1 MSTEGASAGTIAM
14 RGLVRIGM
22 LVGLVSHALVLFGG
36 CLIPF
41 TVGVSGVLM
50 IPSLVGWPIAAF
62 LGWRG
67 LRTLAQ
73 DDPARP
79 WAQTAFGAGVV
90 GLGLVLVVLVM
101 MTFVIGTGVVIG
113 EFFPQLVGYPRHP
126 HPHP

>member
-41 TVGVSGVLM
+41 TVGVSAVLM
-50 IPSLVGWPIAAF
+50 IPSLVGWPIAAV

-79 WAQTAFGAGVV
+79 WAQAAFGTGAL

-113 EFFPQLVGYPRHP
+113 EYFPDLVRHP
-126 HPHP
+126 HQHH